1 VALPRPLID
10 ICKYNLGSFSFE
22 NLFVTSFYYAILL
35 NVKLTLNGIVSLQNC
50 FSLFRLQEY
59 KIFKS
64 DIRAFDYVDDC
75 NGFPN
80 KIYKKKKFILNKTRV
95 AT

>member
-10 ICKYNLGSFSFE
+10 TCKYNLDSFSFE
-22 NLFVTSFYYAILL
+22 NLFVTSFYYAILS
-35 NVKLTLNGIVSLQNC
+35 NVKLILNGIVSLQNC

-59 KIFKS
+59 KNFKS
-64 DIRAFDYVDDC
+64 DIRAFNNYVNDY

-80 KIYKKKKFILNKTRV
+80 KIHKKKKNYPE
-95 AT
+95 